1 MIKLSPLIGTFLLLG
16 IFFQTVNG
24 QNEKG
29 KPKLFSFGVIA
40 DVQYAD
46 ADQVGK
52 RNYRGSL
59 PKLDQAIQQF
69 NQYELSFIASLGD
82 LIDRDF
88 RSFASPLAI
97 LSEAKAPIH
106 HVLGNHEF
114 SVEDSLK
121 KEVAVLLQNPKRYYS
136 LVEKGFLMVFL
147 NGMEESMD
155 AYPTNS
161 KNHIIGSARYQQLKS
176 SGANNAQTYN
186 GGLGQKQTRWLEHE
200 LKRAEKM
207 GLKTIL
213 FCHFPL
219 LPENGLQL
227 WDNREVLDLLK
238 KYTSV
243 VAWFSG
249 HHHEGNYVQEKGI
262 HHLTF
267 KGMVE
272 AESDSSLGII
282 DVFPDRLV
290 INGFGDQ
297 QDQTL
302 KFSVGN
308 LDSEVTTNKR
318 MILQSP

>member
-16 IFFQTVNG
+16 ILFQTAYG
-24 QNEKG
+24 QNEKE
-29 KPKLFSFGVIA
+29 KEPKLFSFGVIA

-59 PKLDQAIQQF
+59 GKLEQTIQQF

-88 RSFASPLAI
+88 ESFASPLAI
-97 LSEAKAPIH
+97 MAEAKAPIH

-121 KEVAVLLQNPKRYYS
+121 KEVAVLLKNPKRYYS
-136 LVEKGFLMVFL
+136 FVEKGFLMVVL

-155 AYPTNS
+155 AYPKNS
-161 KNHIIGSARYQQLKS
+161 KNYKKGSARYQQLKS

-207 GLKTIL
+207 GLKAIL
-213 FCHFPL
+213 YCHFPL

-227 WDNREVLDLLK
+227 WDNREVLVLLK
-238 KYTSV
+238 KNTAV

-249 HHHEGNYVQEKGI
+249 HHHEGNYEQEKGI

-272 AESDSSLGII
+272 AKSDISFGII
-282 DVFPDRLV
+282 DVYQDRLV
-290 INGFGDQ
+290 ITGFGDQ
-297 QDQTL
+297 EDRNL
-302 KFSVGN
+302 KFALQN
-308 LDSEVTTNKR
+308 FDSEPVFE
-318 MILQSP
+318 